1 MFPLPRNA
9 SGVRDEFLHLDFP
22 VPGELYNFSQHPFMA
37 SVTRQLLEPL
47 YLAFIHVRDDWTW
60 PIEARNPDERISMR
74 KNTREYFELA
84 ARLSDLII
92 QHKALARDRRFP
104 APRVSWMQIVMRADA
119 AYGFE
124 GDEDAIT
131 RTILKGKLASVF
143 RYADMLCHRA
153 YERSTKAEALRRANG
168 RPARGAAMV
177 PEEGLAVLHVMDS
190 FPYTQNRT
198 VSQVVSVD
206 PMVQSQLEFFRTAHV
221 ERHEYAS
228 SRNGHIQ
235 YLTQW
240 VRPFAA
246 LIQCCIPLGALSS
259 AEMPEGR
266 VEFLQPYVVSY
277 IEKAALLYSIAL
289 DRAHNVCDHPFIDSS
304 ASWSLSLAKSFD
316 IFADHPVE
324 GFAEGA
330 RSVLLGRIAGAAS
343 LAGHLK
349 APGSILDVPIPPE
362 ILSLRSVPS
371 WPRLKI
377 AELLHAERSGDVWA
391 CENAL
396 LRDEIELSSGLA
408 RSLDKAAS
416 YVGMDFSPSPYSRYS
431 V

>member
-1 MFPLPRNA
+1 
-9 SGVRDEFLHLDFP
+9 
-22 VPGELYNFSQHPFMA
+22 
-37 SVTRQLLEPL
+37 
-47 YLAFIHVRDDWTW
+47 
-60 PIEARNPDERISMR
+60 
-74 KNTREYFELA
+74 
-84 ARLSDLII
+84 
-92 QHKALARDRRFP
+92 
-104 APRVSWMQIVMRADA
+104 
-119 AYGFE
+119 
-124 GDEDAIT
+124 
-131 RTILKGKLASVF
+131 
-143 RYADMLCHRA
+143 
-153 YERSTKAEALRRANG
+153 
-168 RPARGAAMV
+168 
-177 PEEGLAVLHVMDS
+177 
-190 FPYTQNRT
+190 
-198 VSQVVSVD
+198 
-206 PMVQSQLEFFRTAHV
+206 
-221 ERHEYAS
+221 
-228 SRNGHIQ
+228 
-235 YLTQW
+235 
-240 VRPFAA
+240 
-246 LIQCCIPLGALSS
+246 
-259 AEMPEGR
+259 MPEGR

-289 DRAHNVCDHPFIDSS
+289 DRAHNVCDHPFIDS
-304 ASWSLSLAKSFD
+304 LFD

>member
-1 MFPLPRNA
+1 M
-9 SGVRDEFLHLDFP
+9 
-22 VPGELYNFSQHPFMA
+22 
-37 SVTRQLLEPL
+37 
-47 YLAFIHVRDDWTW
+47 
-60 PIEARNPDERISMR
+60 
-74 KNTREYFELA
+74 
-84 ARLSDLII
+84 
-92 QHKALARDRRFP
+92 
-104 APRVSWMQIVMRADA
+104 
-119 AYGFE
+119 
-124 GDEDAIT
+124 
-131 RTILKGKLASVF
+131 
-143 RYADMLCHRA
+143 
-153 YERSTKAEALRRANG
+153 
-168 RPARGAAMV
+168 
-177 PEEGLAVLHVMDS
+177 
-190 FPYTQNRT
+190 
-198 VSQVVSVD
+198 
-206 PMVQSQLEFFRTAHV
+206 
-221 ERHEYAS
+221 
-228 SRNGHIQ
+228 
-235 YLTQW
+235 
-240 VRPFAA
+240 
-246 LIQCCIPLGALSS
+246 
-259 AEMPEGR
+259 
-266 VEFLQPYVVSY
+266 
-277 IEKAALLYSIAL
+277 

>member
-84 ARLSDLII
+84 VSGFRRGASLVSDSSASFSVGQARLSDLII

-177 PEEGLAVLHVMDS
+177 PEEGL
-190 FPYTQNRT
+190 P
-198 VSQVVSVD
+198 SV
-206 PMVQSQLEFFRTAHV
+206 
-221 ERHEYAS
+221 
-228 SRNGHIQ
+228 
-235 YLTQW
+235 
-240 VRPFAA
+240 
-246 LIQCCIPLGALSS
+246 
-259 AEMPEGR
+259 AEEG
-266 VEFLQPYVVSY
+266 E
-277 IEKAALLYSIAL
+277 
-289 DRAHNVCDHPFIDSS
+289 
-304 ASWSLSLAKSFD
+304 
-316 IFADHPVE
+316 
-324 GFAEGA
+324 
-330 RSVLLGRIAGAAS
+330 
-343 LAGHLK
+343 
-349 APGSILDVPIPPE
+349 ILDV
-362 ILSLRSVPS
+362 
-371 WPRLKI
+371 
-377 AELLHAERSGDVWA
+377 
-391 CENAL
+391 
-396 LRDEIELSSGLA
+396 
-408 RSLDKAAS
+408 
-416 YVGMDFSPSPYSRYS
+416 
-431 V
+431 

>member
-168 RPARGAAMV
+168 RPARGAAIV
-177 PEEGLAVLHVMDS
+177 PEEGLPSVAEEGEILD
-190 FPYTQNRT
+190 
-198 VSQVVSVD
+198 VVSVD

-221 ERHEYAS
+221 ERHESAS

-266 VEFLQPYVVSY
+266 VEFLQPYVVG
-277 IEKAALLYSIAL
+277 
-289 DRAHNVCDHPFIDSS
+289 C
-304 ASWSLSLAKSFD
+304 
-316 IFADHPVE
+316 
-324 GFAEGA
+324 
-330 RSVLLGRIAGAAS
+330 GRVSRKIMQAAS
-343 LAGHLK
+343 CVAPHNDTQRTFARTKDRQREDKGPPPSLWAGFGGCWVSLLIFVMCHTNCCVHDLAADPTASKFGCVGLC
-349 APGSILDVPIPPE
+349 PQ
-362 ILSLRSVPS
+362 
-371 WPRLKI
+371 
-377 AELLHAERSGDVWA
+377 
-391 CENAL
+391 CE
-396 LRDEIELSSGLA
+396 
-408 RSLDKAAS
+408 
-416 YVGMDFSPSPYSRYS
+416 
-431 V
+431 